1 MKTAKIIS
9 IVGHPIFHPTWMMII
24 LLLTGITQFNHSN
37 DWKLLGITFTITCLI
52 PAIVILLMKRWHL
65 INSIE
70 MEERDDR
77 PAPLFI
83 MVLFLYTT
91 LTLFNKI
98 NDFKIYSFYL
108 TSVIVVTALAFII
121 SFFWKISLHTL
132 GWGNLVA
139 CLFIMTKASMQTYFC
154 YFIASILLAG
164 IVAAARLKL
173 KSHDS
178 TQIYAGFA
186 MGFATVI
193 ILYSFLA

>member
-108 TSVIVVTALAFII
+108 TSVIVVTALAFI
-121 SFFWKISLHTL
+121 
-132 GWGNLVA
+132 
-139 CLFIMTKASMQTYFC
+139 Y
-154 YFIASILLAG
+154 
-164 IVAAARLKL
+164 
-173 KSHDS
+173 
-178 TQIYAGFA
+178 
-186 MGFATVI
+186 
-193 ILYSFLA
+193 

>member
-139 CLFIMTKASMQTYFC
+139 CLFIMTKASLQTYFY

>member
-1 MKTAKIIS
+1 
-9 IVGHPIFHPTWMMII
+9 MMII

-139 CLFIMTKASMQTYFC
+139 CLFIMTKASLQTYFY